1 MAPAQL
7 ACTSDADCACAYSA
21 VEGDFNDC
29 ADFAAVNPGFCTC
42 AQTGTCDG
50 NVCGPA
56 AAAYIDSSSLP
67 NYVFFGQNYLAT
79 MDLNTLDYEFAA
91 FSLDL
96 SLGGVA
102 EEQFRCNASPRS
114 ICNVDADCPLGTCE
128 FVTMSPYYLGTLL
141 LEVMGEPCGLYT
153 LDLVQDTLANVPIA
167 TFLDD
172 NNDAKMPTPIVETL
186 LIGLGSPL
194 PCNDDDPCTLNDV
207 FCGGECAGTPIVC
220 DPGETC
226 LLGVCQSSP
235 ECPAFG
241 DFNGDGR
248 VDLSDYAEFMKRFTG
263 P

>member
-1 MAPAQL
+1 
-7 ACTSDADCACAYSA
+7 
-21 VEGDFNDC
+21 
-29 ADFAAVNPGFCTC
+29 
-42 AQTGTCDG
+42 
-50 NVCGPA
+50 
-56 AAAYIDSSSLP
+56 
-67 NYVFFGQNYLAT
+67 
-79 MDLNTLDYEFAA
+79 
-91 FSLDL
+91 
-96 SLGGVA
+96 
-102 EEQFRCNASPRS
+102 
-114 ICNVDADCPLGTCE
+114 
-128 FVTMSPYYLGTLL
+128 
-141 LEVMGEPCGLYT
+141 MGEPCGLYT

-207 FCGGECAGTPIVC
+207 LCGGECAGTPIVC